1 MERAINEWRQL
12 NIKNIGFG
20 EIEDFIFAQNVSDKT
35 RANIKSCLHDFWGW
49 LRKRK
54 VISIA
59 QMPEFPE
66 ITFELGWRQ
75 TVDRVTQE
83 AIIDEVYNISYHIN
97 PKIWLGIK
105 WLATYISI
113 RPGEL
118 IRIKEKEIDVA
129 SGYFF
134 ITRPKEKKPK
144 VVPIIQED
152 VELIKSLPRGL
163 PELPFFRHLKGI
175 SGTKA
180 GEPFGQRYFYKWWKK
195 ACKNLGVDGIDLYG
209 GTKHSTAMA
218 LRKVAT
224 PEEIKRGM
232 MESTN
237 KAFERYF
244 RIETDEVRS
253 LYERTKHIVHPEQH
267 LNNISR
273 DEKTNKILK
282 FKD

>member
-1 MERAINEWRQL
+1 MAGDLYIN
-12 NIKNIGFG
+12 
-20 EIEDFIFAQNVSDKT
+20 KT
-35 RANIKSCLHDFWGW
+35 GGLSSNQ
-49 LRKRK
+49 RKR
-54 VISIA
+54 
-59 QMPEFPE
+59 
-66 ITFELGWRQ
+66 
-75 TVDRVTQE
+75 DRYC
-83 AIIDEVYNISYHIN
+83 IGLFFHY
-97 PKIWLGIK
+97 
-105 WLATYISI
+105 AT
-113 RPGEL
+113 E
-118 IRIKEKEIDVA
+118 
-129 SGYFF
+129 
-134 ITRPKEKKPK
+134 EKKPK
-144 VVPIIQED
+144 VVPIIHED
-152 VELIKSLPRGL
+152 IELVKSLPRGL

-175 SGTKA
+175 SGSKV

-195 ACKNLGVDGIDLYG
+195 ACKNLGIEGIDLYG

-267 LNNISR
+267 LNNISK
-273 DEKTNKILK
+273 DEKSNKILK